1 MINSYLICINVLL
14 SRYGD
19 VIPVTVLGKILAAL
33 CGLCGVLVMSLPIPI
48 MQDKKATL
56 VAQT

>member
-1 MINSYLICINVLL
+1 
-14 SRYGD
+14 
-19 VIPVTVLGKILAAL
+19 L

-56 VAQT
+56 VAQTWMIQFGRLTYFTSKKELP